1 MDLDIS
7 RLLTRLRA
15 DNIKKKDLEILF
27 NSGCSAPTIAKLY
40 NVPLWVIAN
49 KCSEFGLH
57 KNYYAKVQL
66 ENRTSFSMKNYKQII
81 TDIFVRVVL
90 EVGYSHEYPTQMEVA
105 RSLNITYANLI
116 ERTLPLLQ
124 NFGFIEFVKRNKR
137 EKRIKLTDKGIKLF
151 NHFVEIVG
159 MLEN

>member
-40 NVPLWVIAN
+40 NVPLWIIAN
-49 KCSEFGLH
+49 KCDEFGLH

-66 ENRTSFSMKNYKQII
+66 ENKQII

-90 EVGYSHEYPTQMEVA
+90 EVGYNHEYPTQMEVA
-105 RSLNITYANLI
+105 RSLSITYANLI

-151 NHFVEIVG
+151 NHFVEIVAL
-159 MLEN
+159 MEK